1 LTLNQHL
8 TGFLILQRH
17 LAGLDRF
24 GTLAP
29 TEKLV
34 RLEKFARTHTRFAPT
49 KTFHLSPAVP
59 EVSMRDEDAF
69 TKQFDWQLTQ
79 RIFKYLRPYLWAV
92 VVALLLALI
101 GSVTNRMYP
110 YLQGLVIDNYLKP
123 VAGSSFT
130 KLTLDE
136 RWNGIV
142 LIGITIAVIAILEFA
157 ARYAFNYLLTWMG
170 QNVLFDV
177 RADLFAKL
185 QRLPLAYFDRN
196 PVGRLITRVTSDVDA
211 INNFITDG
219 LMTMVSSVFVV
230 TGTAVLMFLL
240 NPKLALV
247 TLAVVPILFVAL
259 RFFQTQ
265 FRLAYREIRI
275 KQAIVN
281 TYLNE
286 NITGMGTVQIFNREA
301 RNKRDFD
308 TLNKDFRG
316 AYLNSVKWY
325 SYFFPTV
332 GIIGQFALAVV
343 IWVGGG
349 DAVSGA
355 VTIGTLYAFT
365 RYVFDFFHPLEDLSN
380 VLNTL
385 QAAMA
390 SAERIFGILDEPEVV
405 TDKENAKV
413 LEGGF
418 RGEVMFKDVWFSYK
432 PVGEKVTA
440 QDWVLRGINFHVKP
454 GESVAF
460 VGATGAGKTS
470 VISLISRF
478 YDIQQGSVTVDG
490 VDVRDY
496 RQRDLRKH
504 IGVVLQDVYLFSGT
518 FESNLRMNDESIPF
532 ERIVQACKYVGVD
545 EFIMSLPDG
554 YKTEVRERGATL
566 STGQKQLLAFARA
579 LIQNPDILLVLD
591 EATANIDTES
601 ELQIQDALAKVM
613 HGRTSIVIA
622 HRLSTIKNCDRII
635 VMRKGKIV
643 EEGNHA
649 QLLEQ
654 NGYYAKLYKLQY
666 ADQEL
671 IGS

>member
-1 LTLNQHL
+1 
-8 TGFLILQRH
+8 
-17 LAGLDRF
+17 
-24 GTLAP
+24 
-29 TEKLV
+29 
-34 RLEKFARTHTRFAPT
+34 
-49 KTFHLSPAVP
+49 
-59 EVSMRDEDAF
+59 MRDEDAF

-142 LIGITIAVIAILEFA
+142 LIGITIAGIAILEFV

-247 TLAVVPILFVAL
+247 TLAVVPILFAAL

-308 TLNKDFRG
+308 VLNKDFRG

-390 SAERIFGILDEPEVV
+390 STERIFGVLDEPEVV

-418 RGEVMFKDVWFSYK
+418 RGEVAFKDVWFSYK
-432 PVGEKVTA
+432 PVGEEVTA
-440 QDWVLRGINFHVKP
+440 QDWVLRGINFQVKP

-518 FESNLRMNDESIPF
+518 FESNLRMNDESIPL

-554 YKTEVRERGATL
+554 YQTEVRERGATL

-601 ELQIQDALAKVM
+601 ELKIQDALAKVM

>member
-1 LTLNQHL
+1 
-8 TGFLILQRH
+8 
-17 LAGLDRF
+17 
-24 GTLAP
+24 
-29 TEKLV
+29 
-34 RLEKFARTHTRFAPT
+34 
-49 KTFHLSPAVP
+49 
-59 EVSMRDEDAF
+59 MRDEDAF
-69 TKQFDWQLTQ
+69 TKQFDWQITQ

-101 GSVTNRMYP
+101 GSITNRMYP
-110 YLQGLVIDNYLKP
+110 YLQGLVIDHYLKP
-123 VAGSSFT
+123 VAGSGFT

-230 TGTAVLMFLL
+230 TGTAILMFLL

-247 TLAVVPILFVAL
+247 TLAVVPILFSAL

-265 FRLAYREIRI
+265 FRKAYREIRI

-286 NITGMGTVQIFNREA
+286 NITGMGTVQIFNREE

-308 TLNKDFRG
+308 VLNKDFRG

-332 GIIGQFALAVV
+332 GIIGQFALAIV

-349 DAVSGA
+349 DAASGA

-390 SAERIFGILDEPEVV
+390 SAERIFGVLDEPEIVN
-405 TDKENAKV
+405 DKPDAKV

-418 RGEVMFKDVWFSYK
+418 RGEVAFKDVWFSYK
-432 PVGEKVTA
+432 PVGEEVTA